1 MRQLVATLIAVMALL
16 AACQGPSAPTAAVPA
31 SVAPFPA
38 TWTPTW
44 PAEGTSTATLVVR
57 PTPTWDGTPPPP
69 SKAFVPRISA
79 EQLDRATREKEQVTI
94 IDGRTL
100 AAYEQAHIPGG
111 LQIPFEE
118 LAARGEQLDANALTV
133 LYSWSPDEGESL
145 EAAMVLYEL
154 GFTQV
159 AVLEGGIQAWYAAGY
174 LVEGAWLTP
183 TLEITGPPQTVTPLT
198 TFASVTATVA
208 ATAVLEPSGTP
219 TVTLSVV
226 KR

>member
-1 MRQLVATLIAVMALL
+1 MQRLVVTLITLMALL
-16 AACQGPSAPTAAVPA
+16 VACQGQSAPTETVP
-31 SVAPFPA
+31 VRDAPFPA

-69 SKAFVPRISA
+69 SEAFVPRISA
-79 EQLDRATREKEQVTI
+79 GQLDRAMRDKEQVTI

-118 LAARGEQLDANALTV
+118 LAARGKQLDANAVIV

-145 EAAMVLYEL
+145 EAAMVLFEL
-154 GFTQV
+154 GFTRV
-159 AVLEGGIQAWYAAGY
+159 AVLEGGIQTWYAAGY
-174 LVEGAWLTP
+174 PIEGTWLTP

-198 TFASVTATVA
+198 TLASVTATITV
-208 ATAVLEPSGTP
+208 TAVLEPSGTP
-219 TVTLSVV
+219 TAPPDVV
-226 KR
+226 E